1 MEIKHLRAV
10 RLHQAR
16 TLALIHRFYIFE
28 ICSFLT
34 LRITADAEGYRD
46 GGPLLLLHCEVGFI
60 GDALSASEDGTHSRQ
75 TLVLVLP
82 SWLWLCPLVCS
93 LVRTLRGLK
102 VP

>member
-1 MEIKHLRAV
+1 M

-16 TLALIHRFYIFE
+16 TLALIHRFDIFE
-28 ICSFLT
+28 ICWFLT

-46 GGPLLLLHCEVGFI
+46 GGPLLLLHCEGGFI
-60 GDALSASEDGTHSRQ
+60 GDALSASEDGTHSLVR

-82 SWLWLCPLVCS
+82 SWLWHCPLVCS